1 MTDQRVDLGPVQLVI
16 IAFDGGRFDERILDE
31 LRRLRTQDAVRLLD
45 LLFVA
50 KGEDDE
56 VIELVMS
63 DLSADEAVEYGALVR
78 ALVGVGVGGE
88 VSAAEGAQVAADAAS
103 RNGRRPAGED
113 AWFLADRLPAGT
125 AAAIA
130 LLEHR
135 WAAPLRDAIEA
146 ADGHD
151 LIDTWIHR
159 DDLSTAAAE
168 GDR

>member
-1 MTDQRVDLGPVQLVI
+1 MADRPSSLGPVQLVI
-16 IAFDGGRFDERILDE
+16 VAFDGTSFDGRILGE
-31 LRRLRTQDAVRLLD
+31 LRRLREHDAVRLID

-63 DLSADEAVEYGALVR
+63 DLSAAESAAYGALVR
-78 ALVGVGVGGE
+78 ALIGVGIGGE
-88 VSAAEGAQVAADAAS
+88 VSLPEAAKAAADSAS
-103 RNGRRPAGED
+103 QNGFRLGPED
-113 AWFLADRLPAGT
+113 AWFLADQIPAGT
-125 AAAIA
+125 AAAVV

-151 LIDTWIHR
+151 LVDTWVHPE
-159 DDLSTAAAE
+159 DLVAIGAAQ
-168 GDR
+168 D

>member
-1 MTDQRVDLGPVQLVI
+1 MAGRPGSLGPVQLVI
-16 IAFDGGRFDERILDE
+16 IAFDGGNFDGKVLEE
-31 LRRLRTQDAVRLLD
+31 LRRLREHDAVRLID

-63 DLSADEAVEYGALVR
+63 DLSAAENAAYGALVR
-78 ALVGVGVGGE
+78 ALIGVGVGGE
-88 VSAAEGAQVAADAAS
+88 VSAAEGARVAADAAS
-103 RNGRRPAGED
+103 QNGFRLGPED
-113 AWFLADRLPAGT
+113 AWFLADQIPAGT
-125 AAAIA
+125 AAAVA

-151 LIDTWIHR
+151 LVDTWVHPEDLAAIGAAR
-159 DDLSTAAAE
+159 D
-168 GDR
+168 